1 MSEKYTQ
8 NEHEELSLPE
18 GDQELLLTQGNS
30 EEIETNEINSPP
42 ETSSFQNDMLEQSRK
57 IINKESINKEV
68 LSEEIEKI
76 QTLNTEK
83 DSSSNTLST
92 DNSKYL
98 AKQNLTNIRRN
109 LNKKDKILS
118 GFINNAA
125 VEKISESASKT
136 IARPSGF
143 LGGAILAFIGSLSY
157 LVFVKYV
164 GINYNYL
171 LFFGF
176 FIIGFLIG
184 ILLELVIKLKR

>member
-42 ETSSFQNDMLEQSRK
+42 ETSSFQNDILEQSRK

-118 GFINNAA
+118 SFINNTA

-164 GINYNYL
+164 GISYNYL

-176 FIIGFLIG
+176 FIVGFLIG

>member
-42 ETSSFQNDMLEQSRK
+42 ETSSFQNDILEQSRK

-164 GINYNYL
+164 GISYNYL

-176 FIIGFLIG
+176 FIVGFLIG